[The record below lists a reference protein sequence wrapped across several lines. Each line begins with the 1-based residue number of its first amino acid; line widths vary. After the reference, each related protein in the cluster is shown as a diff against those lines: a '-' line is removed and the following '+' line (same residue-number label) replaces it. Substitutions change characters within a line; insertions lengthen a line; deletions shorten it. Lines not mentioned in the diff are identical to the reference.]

1 MKLSR
6 GTISLIDPAKV
17 ILPPNNI
24 FELPERVLQ
33 FGTGVLLRGLPDYFI
48 DKANREGVFNGRIVV
63 VKSTG
68 SGTVQDFKEQDG
80 LYTICVRG
88 MQGGE
93 IIEENIISSSISRV
107 LSANEQWPEVL
118 ACAANPQLKIVI
130 SNTTEVGIEMVHG
143 DLLKIPPASY
153 PGKLF
158 VFLLERYRIFGNKA
172 GGLIIIPTEL
182 IAGNGRKLKSIVLEL
197 AKENEVRQDFYDWLE
212 EQIRFCDSLVDRI
225 VPGKPG
231 PEIHAAIQKE
241 LGYQDELLLIAEPYH
256 LWAIGGDAAVQNELS
271 FAEAADSRLII
282 TPDINKYRELKLRL
296 LNGTHTLSCGVAYLA
311 GFKHVNEAMKDEK
324 INSFIKKL
332 MLDEIASAIPFEFA
346 NGEAQH
352 FGSQVLERFCNPYIH
367 HPWLNISMHYTTKLQ
382 SRVVPVLLKYFEKFK
397 MVPSHITFG
406 FASYLLFMK
415 AVKQVDHL
423 YYGQFGDEY
432 YLINDAF
439 AAVYYDLWQTKK
451 IPDLVETVLKNEN
464 FWQHNLSLLPGFS
477 SAVTESLEYL
487 HANGVVMALSQL
499 QLKGKSV

>member
-6 GTISLIDPAKV
+6 GTISAIDPAKV
-17 ILPPNNI
+17 ILPPKNI

-48 DKANREGVFNGRIVV
+48 DKANRQGIFNGRIVV

-68 SGTVQDFKEQDG
+68 IGTAQDFKEQDG

-88 MQGGE
+88 IQGGE

-107 LSANEQWPEVL
+107 LSANEQWAEVL

-130 SNTTEVGIEMVHG
+130 SNTTEVGIEMING
-143 DLLKIPPASY
+143 DSRKIPPLSY

-158 VFLLERYRIFGNKA
+158 VFLLERYRIFGNKG

-182 IAGNGRKLKSIVLEL
+182 IAENGKKLKSIVLEL
-197 AKENEVRQDFYDWLE
+197 AKENDVRKDFYDWLE

-231 PEIHAAIQKE
+231 LEIHTALQNE
-241 LGYQDELLLIAEPYH
+241 LGYQDELLVIAEPYH
-256 LWAIGGDAAVQNELS
+256 LWAIAGDTTVQNELS

-296 LNGTHTLSCGVAYLA
+296 LNGTHTLSCGVAHLA

-324 INSFIKKL
+324 FNSFIKKL
-332 MLDEIASAIPFEFA
+332 MLDEIASAIPFELA
-346 NGEAQH
+346 NSETQH
-352 FGSQVLERFCNPYIH
+352 FGSQVLERFSNPYIH
-367 HPWLNISMHYTTKLQ
+367 HAWLNISMHFTTKLH
-382 SRVVPVLLKYFEKFK
+382 SRVVPVLLKYFEMFK
-397 MVPSHITFG
+397 MVPAHITFG
-406 FASYLLFMK
+406 FSSYLLFMK
-415 AVKQVDHL
+415 AVKKVDNL
-423 YYGQFGDEY
+423 YYGKCNDEY
-432 YLINDAF
+432 YLINDA
-439 AAVYYDLWQTKK
+439 AAVVFFDLWQTKK
-451 IPDLVETVLKNEN
+451 IPDLVESVLQNEN
-464 FWQHNLSLLPGFS
+464 FWKYDLSQLPGFA
-477 SAVTESLEYL
+477 SAVTESLEFL
-487 HANGVVMALSQL
+487 NENGVVMALSKL
-499 QLKGKSV
+499 QLKGLSV